1 VQRIAAAAVLAGLL
15 VGACSD
21 GGDSGI
27 ELASVER
34 GDVAEVVEAPGAVT
48 ARASASVTSPAEGR
62 VSTLAVADG
71 AAVRAGQVL
80 LRIDSPSAR
89 AQLRQAEQAD
99 REAASA
105 GSVDVPGIDLSGQQ
119 RQADRAAARGFAQAR
134 RAATALTDPAARAQ
148 ALAAVAASEAQYSA
162 AQAQARDAVRRVNA
176 GLGSIAEAL
185 ASLSQ
190 AQRVQTRAAV
200 AVARRTIDALL
211 VRAPISGTVSLSGDQ
226 RAGGGDLSG
235 ALSQLPESV
244 RGQASSALGGG
255 GGGGTTGSSSGTLSL
270 GAPVAAGA
278 TLLTVT
284 DVSTLSVTAE
294 VDETDVLLV
303 RRGVAAEVEL
313 DAVPGAR
320 YSAKVASVDV
330 APTASGRGG
339 VSYVVRLSLA
349 SGTDAEGDP
358 APRPRPGMSAV
369 VDLQVRTARAVTAV
383 PAAAVFRD
391 GPRDAVWVA
400 AADGTARKRIVRLGA
415 EGEDRVEVRDGLKV
429 GDRVVVRGADR
440 VSEGQQVP

>member
-1 VQRIAAAAVLAGLL
+1 
-15 VGACSD
+15 
-21 GGDSGI
+21 
-27 ELASVER
+27 
-34 GDVAEVVEAPGAVT
+34 
-48 ARASASVTSPAEGR
+48 
-62 VSTLAVADG
+62 
-71 AAVRAGQVL
+71 
-80 LRIDSPSAR
+80 
-89 AQLRQAEQAD
+89 
-99 REAASA
+99 
-105 GSVDVPGIDLSGQQ
+105 
-119 RQADRAAARGFAQAR
+119 
-134 RAATALTDPAARAQ
+134 
-148 ALAAVAASEAQYSA
+148 
-162 AQAQARDAVRRVNA
+162 
-176 GLGSIAEAL
+176 
-185 ASLSQ
+185 
-190 AQRVQTRAAV
+190 
-200 AVARRTIDALL
+200 
-211 VRAPISGTVSLSGDQ
+211 
-226 RAGGGDLSG
+226 
-235 ALSQLPESV
+235 
-244 RGQASSALGGG
+244 
-255 GGGGTTGSSSGTLSL
+255 
-270 GAPVAAGA
+270 VAAGA